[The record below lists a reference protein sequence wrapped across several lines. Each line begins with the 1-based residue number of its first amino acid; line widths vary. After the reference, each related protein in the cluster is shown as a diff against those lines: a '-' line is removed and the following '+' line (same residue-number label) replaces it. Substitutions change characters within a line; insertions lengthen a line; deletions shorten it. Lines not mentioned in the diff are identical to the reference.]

1 MLYNVKYVGIEIQD
15 INERSIMRI
24 IEEYINGPF
33 YSSPIFDEY
42 FGGLDIV
49 VADIETTGLSPKS
62 SAVILGGA
70 VFGDGADRKAVQ
82 FFGDTTD
89 DEAELLQRY
98 AQLLS
103 RADVIVTYNGQRFDI
118 PFLVHRMKKHGLDTA
133 PLEKL
138 YSVDMYRV
146 LKYHSH
152 LPEILPNMKQKTVE
166 VFLGDSESRTDE
178 IDGAQS
184 VELYNEYT
192 RSTGARRGE
201 ILDYILLHNRDDI
214 VRLSD
219 MMRIIKTLDLHEIMY
234 SSGFP
239 MTIGEADIHIEKMK
253 ISKGKLVAEGSV
265 KGDPSGYT
273 CFGDTSE
280 LQIDEKDGRLKL
292 EIMCDEINEYT
303 VADLRPLNADIKSLQ
318 ELGGYESG
326 YLILKSGK
334 DVRHHEAN
342 LLVRTVLYNMLG

>member
-1 MLYNVKYVGIEIQD
+1 
-15 INERSIMRI
+15 MRI
-24 IEEYINGPF
+24 IEEYIKGPF

-70 VFGDGADRKAVQ
+70 VYSDGGDRKAVQ
-82 FFGDTTD
+82 FFGDTLD

-98 AQLLS
+98 VQLLS

-118 PFLVHRMKKHGLDTA
+118 PFLMQRMKKHKLDTS
-133 PLEKL
+133 PLERL

-152 LPEILPNMKQKTVE
+152 IPEILPNMKQKTVE
-166 VFLGDSESRTDE
+166 IFLGDSESRTDE

-184 VELYNEYT
+184 VELYKEYM
-192 RSTGARRGE
+192 RSTGTRKGE

-239 MTIGEADIHIEKMK
+239 MTIGETDIHIEKIK
-253 ISKGKLVAEGSV
+253 IAKGKLTAEGSV
-265 KGDPSGYT
+265 KGESVGYT
-273 CFGDTSE
+273 CFGDNSTLE
-280 LQIDEKDGRLKL
+280 IDERDGTLKF
-292 EIMCDEINEYT
+292 EVMCDEINEHT
-303 VADLRPLNADIKSLQ
+303 VADLRLLNADVQSLQ

-326 YLILKSGK
+326 YLIIKSGK
-334 DVRHHEAN
+334 DVRYHEVN
-342 LLVRTVLYNMLG
+342 LLIRTVLYNMLG

>member
-1 MLYNVKYVGIEIQD
+1 MCGRAGHACSRGGLLEEG
-15 INERSIMRI
+15 SIMRI
-24 IEEYINGPF
+24 IEEYIGGSF

-62 SAVILGGA
+62 SAVVLGGA
-70 VFGDGADRKAVQ
+70 VFEEDSGRKAVQ
-82 FFGDTTD
+82 FFGDTID

-98 AQLLS
+98 VKLLS

-118 PFLVHRMKKHGLDTA
+118 PFLMHRMKKHGIDTA

-138 YSVDMYRV
+138 YSVDMYRI

-152 LPEILPNMKQKTVE
+152 LPEILPNMKQKTIE

-184 VELYNEYT
+184 VKLYREYV

-239 MTIGEADIHIEKMK
+239 MTIAENDIHIEKIK
-253 ISKGKLVAEGSV
+253 IANGKLTAEGSV
-265 KGDPSGYT
+265 KGRTSGYT
-273 CFGDTSE
+273 CFNDNVTLEIGRN
-280 LQIDEKDGRLKL
+280 DGSLKL
-292 EIMCDEINEYT
+292 EIFCDEVSGHT
-303 VADLRPLNADIKSLQ
+303 VADLRLIGADVQPLCS
-318 ELGGYESG
+318 LGGYESG

-334 DVRHHEAN
+334 GVRHHEVN

>member
-1 MLYNVKYVGIEIQD
+1 
-15 INERSIMRI
+15 MRI
-24 IEEYINGPF
+24 IEEYIKGPF

-70 VFGDGADRKAVQ
+70 VYSDGGGRKAVQ
-82 FFGDTTD
+82 FFGDTLD

-98 AQLLS
+98 VQLLS

-118 PFLVHRMKKHGLDTA
+118 PFLLHRMKKHKLDTA
-133 PLEKL
+133 PLERL

-166 VFLGDSESRTDE
+166 IFLGDSESRTDE

-184 VELYNEYT
+184 VELYKEYM

-239 MTIGEADIHIEKMK
+239 MTIGETDIHIEKVK
-253 ISKGKLVAEGSV
+253 VAKGKLTAEGSV
-265 KGDPSGYT
+265 KGESAGYT
-273 CFGDTSE
+273 CFGDNSTLE
-280 LQIDEKDGRLKL
+280 IDEKEGTLKL
-292 EIMCDEINEYT
+292 EVMCDEISEHT
-303 VADLRPLNADIKSLQ
+303 VVDLRPLNADVHSLR

-334 DVRHHEAN
+334 DVRHHEVN
-342 LLVRTVLYNMLG
+342 LLIKTVLYNMLG